1 MNEWIHR
8 NRLDGRFNL
17 TILVRIKKKYT
28 QDNSKSEWQ
37 LQEAKASFS
46 EVVRHARKRPQRVTL
61 HGKPAAVVVSAE
73 YFERMMPQSGQ
84 DLVDLIHAAHL
95 QDIEFGK
102 RGEAMPV
109 REVDL

>member
-1 MNEWIHR
+1 MSKWIHR
-8 NRLDGRFNL
+8 NRLDGKLNL
-17 TILVRIKKKYT
+17 TILVRIKKKYI
-28 QDNSKSEWQ
+28 QDDSRAEWQ

-73 YFERMMPQSGQ
+73 YFERMMPQSGR
-84 DLVDLIHAAHL
+84 DLVGLMHAAPL
-95 QDIEFGK
+95 QDVDFGK

-109 REVDL
+109 REVEL